1 MTVCSFERN
10 EDAAACVAA
19 LAGAAYMRVN
29 FAQVSL
35 QLEHGGS
42 PLING
47 RISGGGRSRST
58 RTSTR
63 TTCTSVVSP

>member
-10 EDAAACVAA
+10 EDAAACVTS
-19 LAGAAYMRVN
+19 LAGAAYMRVA

-35 QLEHGGS
+35 QLEHDGG

-47 RISGGGRSRST
+47 RTSGGGKSRST
-58 RTSTR
+58 RTLTR